1 MNLSIRS
8 NKKAIPKISKA
19 IRLVTGTDVSV
30 AVWARIEN
38 IKNAKVEVCQSAGY
52 HYNGSAMF
60 SIYRTEA
67 GSTIEKE
74 GSFVLSA
81 NFCFDTLFSSQ
92 DPLEYVQSQYVS
104 GTSAELPKGSL
115 LPPMGNQE
123 VWAAGVT
130 YFRSRDARMEE
141 SESSGGDRFYDL
153 VYDAE
158 RPELFFKATAER
170 TRGHGDKVCIRSDS
184 SWNVPEPELA
194 LAINDSGKI
203 FGYTVGNDMSSRS
216 IEGENPLYLPQA
228 KVYRGSCAVGPCLAV
243 GEAPSPEAIISVKI
257 SRGGESVF
265 SGSTEVSQIKRGF
278 DELAEFLFRENEF
291 PKGALLMTGTGV
303 VPDSDFTLASED
315 VITISID
322 GIGTLENQVE

>member
-1 MNLSIRS
+1 M
-8 NKKAIPKISKA
+8 
-19 IRLVTGTDVSV
+19 
-30 AVWARIEN
+30 
-38 IKNAKVEVCQSAGY
+38 Y
-52 HYNGSAMF
+52 

-74 GSFVLSA
+74 GSCILSA
-81 NFCFDTLFSSQ
+81 NFCFDSLFSSD
-92 DPLEYVQSQYVS
+92 DPLEYVQSQYLS
-104 GTSAELPKGSL
+104 GNAAEIPNGSL
-115 LPPMGNQE
+115 MPPIGHQE
-123 VWAAGVT
+123 IWAAGVT

-141 SESSGGDRFYDL
+141 SESSGGDRFYDM
-153 VYDAE
+153 VYDAD

-184 SWNVPEPELA
+184 SWDVPEPELT
-194 LAINDSGKI
+194 LAINSNGKI

-228 KVYRGSCAVGPCLAV
+228 KVYRGSCSVGPCLVV
-243 GEAPSPEAIISVKI
+243 GEAPSPEAMISVKI

-303 VPDSDFTLASED
+303 VPDSDFTLSSGD
-315 VITISID
+315 VITIAID

>member
-1 MNLSIRS
+1 M
-8 NKKAIPKISKA
+8 
-19 IRLVTGTDVSV
+19 
-30 AVWARIEN
+30 
-38 IKNAKVEVCQSAGY
+38 Y
-52 HYNGSAMF
+52 

-74 GSFVLSA
+74 GSCILSA
-81 NFCFDTLFSSQ
+81 NFSYDSLFSSD
-92 DPLEYVQSQYVS
+92 DPLEYVQSQYLS
-104 GTSAELPKGSL
+104 GNAAEIPNGSL
-115 LPPMGNQE
+115 MPPIGNQE
-123 VWAAGVT
+123 IWAAGVT

-141 SESSGGDRFYDL
+141 SESSGGDRFYDM
-153 VYDAE
+153 VYDAD

-184 SWNVPEPELA
+184 SWDVPEPELT
-194 LAINDSGKI
+194 LAINSNGKI

-228 KVYRGSCAVGPCLAV
+228 KVYRGSCAVGPCLVV
-243 GEAPSPEAIISVKI
+243 GAAPAKEAMISVKI
-257 SRGGESVF
+257 TRSGEEVF

-303 VPDSDFTLASED
+303 VPDSDFTLSSGD
-315 VITISID
+315 VITITID

>member
-1 MNLSIRS
+1 M
-8 NKKAIPKISKA
+8 
-19 IRLVTGTDVSV
+19 
-30 AVWARIEN
+30 
-38 IKNAKVEVCQSAGY
+38 Y
-52 HYNGSAMF
+52 

-74 GSFVLSA
+74 GSCILSA
-81 NFCFDTLFSSQ
+81 NFSFDSLFSSD
-92 DPLEYVQSQYVS
+92 DPLEYVQSQYLS
-104 GTSAELPKGSL
+104 GNAAEIPSGSL
-115 LPPMGNQE
+115 MPPIGHQE
-123 VWAAGVT
+123 IWAAGVT

-141 SESSGGDRFYDL
+141 SESSGGDRFYDM
-153 VYDAE
+153 VYDAD

-184 SWNVPEPELA
+184 SWDVPEPELT
-194 LAINDSGKI
+194 LAINSDGKI

-228 KVYRGSCAVGPCLAV
+228 KVYRGSCSVGPCLVV
-243 GEAPSPEAIISVKI
+243 GEAPSPEAMISVKI

>member
-1 MNLSIRS
+1 M
-8 NKKAIPKISKA
+8 
-19 IRLVTGTDVSV
+19 
-30 AVWARIEN
+30 
-38 IKNAKVEVCQSAGY
+38 Y
-52 HYNGSAMF
+52 

-74 GSFVLSA
+74 GSCVLSA
-81 NFCFDTLFSSQ
+81 NFCFDSLFSSD
-92 DPLEYVQSQYVS
+92 DPLEYVQSQYLS
-104 GTSAELPKGSL
+104 GNAAEIPSGSL
-115 LPPMGNQE
+115 MPPIRHQE
-123 VWAAGVT
+123 IWAAGVT

-141 SESSGGDRFYDL
+141 SESSGGDRFYDM
-153 VYDAE
+153 VYDAD

-170 TRGHGDKVCIRSDS
+170 TRGHRDKVCIRSDS
-184 SWNVPEPELA
+184 SWDVPEPELT
-194 LAINDSGKI
+194 LAINSNGKI

-228 KVYRGSCAVGPCLAV
+228 KVYRGSCAVGPCLVV
-243 GEAPSPEAIISVKI
+243 GAAPAKEAMISVKI
-257 SRGGESVF
+257 KRSGEEVF

-303 VPDSDFTLASED
+303 VPDSDFTLSSGD
-315 VITISID
+315 VITIAID

>member
-1 MNLSIRS
+1 M
-8 NKKAIPKISKA
+8 
-19 IRLVTGTDVSV
+19 
-30 AVWARIEN
+30 
-38 IKNAKVEVCQSAGY
+38 EVCQSAGS
-52 HYNGSAMF
+52 HYNGSAMY

-74 GSFVLSA
+74 GSCILSA
-81 NFCFDTLFSSQ
+81 NFSFDSLFSSD
-92 DPLEYVQSQYVS
+92 DPLEYVQSQYLS
-104 GTSAELPKGSL
+104 GNAAEIPNGSL
-115 LPPMGNQE
+115 MPPIGNQE
-123 VWAAGVT
+123 IWAAGVT

-141 SESSGGDRFYDL
+141 SESSGGDRFYDM
-153 VYDAE
+153 VYDAD

-184 SWNVPEPELA
+184 SWDVPEPELT
-194 LAINDSGKI
+194 LAINSNGKI

-228 KVYRGSCAVGPCLAV
+228 KVYRGSCAVGPCLVV
-243 GEAPSPEAIISVKI
+243 GAAPAKEAMISVKI
-257 SRGGESVF
+257 TRSGEEVF

-303 VPDSDFTLASED
+303 VPDSDFTLSSGD
-315 VITISID
+315 VITIAID

>member
-1 MNLSIRS
+1 M
-8 NKKAIPKISKA
+8 
-19 IRLVTGTDVSV
+19 
-30 AVWARIEN
+30 
-38 IKNAKVEVCQSAGY
+38 EVCQSAGS
-52 HYNGSAMF
+52 HYNGSAMY

-74 GSFVLSA
+74 GSCILSA
-81 NFCFDTLFSSQ
+81 NFCFDSLFSSD
-92 DPLEYVQSQYVS
+92 DPLEYVQSQYLS
-104 GTSAELPKGSL
+104 GNEAEIPSGSL
-115 LPPMGNQE
+115 MPPIGHQE
-123 VWAAGVT
+123 IWAAGVT

-141 SESSGGDRFYDL
+141 SESSGGDRFYDM
-153 VYDAE
+153 VYDAD

-184 SWNVPEPELA
+184 SWDVPEPELT
-194 LAINDSGKI
+194 LAINSNGKI

-228 KVYRGSCAVGPCLAV
+228 KVYRGSCAVGPCLVV
-243 GEAPSPEAIISVKI
+243 GAAPAKEAMISVKI
-257 SRGGESVF
+257 KRSGEEVF

-278 DELAEFLFRENEF
+278 NELAEFLFRENEF

-303 VPDSDFTLASED
+303 VPDSDFTLSSGD
-315 VITISID
+315 VITITID